1 MTPPGFATSPILTS
15 SNQATFAV
23 GGGAGCLAPCANRA
37 DAGIGPDVWLSSALQ
52 KAAQT
57 SGVRA
62 FFYTGPRITTGAGH
76 GTFAVPYA
84 REFARYAQVLAG
96 PLPTYVAPAPTDL
109 GPGSECPLQQAF
121 AGFPAPFGEAPA
133 VGELA
138 EAGRS
143 SEPCST
149 YYAINSNGAG
159 GTVRVM
165 VLDEAGE
172 VDPTQRAWLA
182 QQLNEAHAARTPA
195 IVIGSADLNAQI
207 AAGDGAAAEVA
218 ATIVN
223 GGASAYFYDS
233 PERNISLPL
242 RVGSG
247 SIPTFG
253 SGTLGYVSTVE
264 AARQEFIGHNG
275 FLLAQVAT
283 AERNETTNVAPVTA
297 RLIPDIGELALEAKR
312 GVLLHRSQTAL
323 FDALAR
329 RPRSGGE
336 APRNSTINQS
346 ALYIPIPSNCVGN
359 VCANGIFPEYEFSS
373 SRPDIGNFVAPN
385 LATGNSESVLLENE
399 QPVPDSKSGLFCA
412 YNAGTTVV
420 TIKAGGLSASLN
432 VTVQAG
438 SVRRPCGTTPLKEVP
453 LAEQQAGAPVP
464 PPPATPAP
472 VTSAPTSAPPPV
484 PLPAPPVPA
493 APAAHPAAAH
503 PAVPRPF
510 FVPAAT
516 TAALLPFVPLPV
528 PTPARPTPPTG
539 SSFVSSSVE
548 AAERE
553 EEVEEAP
560 ESVGNKAVAYRA
572 SEHEPSPLYILGLVV
587 IAAFAGVPIRR
598 RVGRGRRPVQVAP
611 ATISTLRSQ
620 GRIGRGGRDSGR
632 RRP

>member
-1 MTPPGFATSPILTS
+1 MTRPNGTS
-15 SNQATFAV
+15 
-23 GGGAGCLAPCANRA
+23 R
-37 DAGIGPDVWLSSALQ
+37 
-52 KAAQT
+52 
-57 SGVRA
+57 
-62 FFYTGPRITTGAGH
+62 
-76 GTFAVPYA
+76 
-84 REFARYAQVLAG
+84 
-96 PLPTYVAPAPTDL
+96 
-109 GPGSECPLQQAF
+109 
-121 AGFPAPFGEAPA
+121 
-133 VGELA
+133 
-138 EAGRS
+138 
-143 SEPCST
+143 
-149 YYAINSNGAG
+149 
-159 GTVRVM
+159 
-165 VLDEAGE
+165 
-172 VDPTQRAWLA
+172 
-182 QQLNEAHAARTPA
+182 
-195 IVIGSADLNAQI
+195 
-207 AAGDGAAAEVA
+207 
-218 ATIVN
+218 
-223 GGASAYFYDS
+223 
-233 PERNISLPL
+233 LPL